1 MYETILNKSNTQLVQ
16 KEECETLECVRLMN
30 SMNFIANHLKTA
42 MKKLDKECVTKI
54 IDEILKADK
63 IFVMGAG
70 RSGLVAKAF
79 AMRLMH
85 LGFNVYVIG
94 ETITPAANK
103 KDVVIAIS
111 GSGETTSMVSL
122 GKVTKEI
129 GSKLIT
135 ITSNKDSTLG
145 KLSDNTMIIYTKDGR
160 SESDYEYS
168 STGGGYLER
177 HLRGEYTKL
186 APLGT
191 IFEITSLVV
200 LDALIAELMYRT
212 GKSEDDL
219 ILHHTKHE

>member
-1 MYETILNKSNTQLVQ
+1 MYETILNKSNTQFVQ

-111 GSGETTSMVSL
+111 GSGETTSIVSL

-135 ITSNKDSTLG
+135 VTSNKDSTLG
-145 KLSDNTMIIYTKDGR
+145 KLSDKKMIIYTEDG
-160 SESDYEYS
+160 S

-219 ILHHTKHE
+219 RSQHTRHE

>member
-1 MYETILNKSNTQLVQ
+1 
-16 KEECETLECVRLMN
+16 
-30 SMNFIANHLKTA
+30 
-42 MKKLDKECVTKI
+42 KI

-145 KLSDNTMIIYTKDGR
+145 KLSDNTMIIYTKDG
-160 SESDYEYS
+160 S

-219 ILHHTKHE
+219 RLHHTKHE

>member
-1 MYETILNKSNTQLVQ
+1 MYETKLNKSNTQSVQ

-42 MKKLDKECVTKI
+42 MEKLDKECVTKI

-145 KLSDNTMIIYTKDGR
+145 KLSDNTMIIYTKDG
-160 SESDYEYS
+160 S

-219 ILHHTKHE
+219 KLQHTKHE